1 MAINVS
7 VQYNGGLL
15 PDITGWKYG
24 DVPEGELQLHSGV
37 QGHPPDRIGGHPQ
50 SPPREVRRTGQ
61 GSSGRRG
68 VD

>member
-1 MAINVS
+1 MYSITVGFS
-7 VQYNGGLL
+7 PTLLGGN
-15 PDITGWKYG
+15 G